1 MGEELREKTPDPQ
14 TKEVEAPR
22 SQEPE
27 GTILALG
34 GVPPSGDVD
43 LGGASRLGQSK
54 GDMLRWPLARCP
66 QQGPM
71 ERAWPNQRPPR
82 EKEGTSRPGA
92 RPP

>member
-1 MGEELREKTPDPQ
+1 MLDPQ
-14 TKEVEAPR
+14 TKEVEALR
-22 SQEPE
+22 SQEPK
-27 GTILALG
+27 GMILALG
-34 GVPPSGDVD
+34 VVPPSRDVD
-43 LGGASRLGQSK
+43 LGACLGL
-54 GDMLRWPLARCP
+54 GRPRGVMLRWPLARCP